1 MSIMSNTIPFKIGE
15 DFTQSMIEI
24 ALFNLNESIKNERLE
39 FFEKDYF
46 ENCSEKEK
54 EAELEDKTVKQF
66 FSEELE
72 DIDLYEIENLGEE
85 FLIGKTFLVVNS
97 PDGDPCASFI
107 LTGVSGQAVYTCAYL
122 FES

>member
-24 ALFNLNESIKNERLE
+24 VLFNLNESIKNERLE

>member
-1 MSIMSNTIPFKIGE
+1 MSIMSNTMPFEIGK
-15 DFTQSMIEI
+15 DFTQSIIEI
-24 ALFNLNESIKNERLE
+24 VVFNLNESIKNERLE
-39 FFEKDYF
+39 LFEKDYF

-54 EAELEDKTVKQF
+54 ETELDGRTVKQF

-72 DIDLYEIENLGEE
+72 EIDLYEIENLGEE

-107 LTGVSGQAVYTCAYL
+107 LTGVSGQAVYTCAYFL
-122 FES
+122 EL